1 MLTSLLHTHVR
12 RRLPSL
18 NLVLALQL
26 VQTTAALSLPALN
39 ADLLD
44 RGVVPGDIGHVL
56 RTGAWMAAATVL
68 QLTASVGAAWLGARA
83 ALDIGRE
90 LRAAVFGRALAGAAH
105 EVRRI
110 GVSSLVMRT
119 TSDVQQVQVFCLT
132 MCTVMVTA
140 PLLCLGGIVMAL
152 RQDVALSGVVA
163 VVAPLLALAVGWA
176 VSRTRP
182 LFRDLQQ
189 RLDITHRLLREQITG
204 VRVIRAFVQEDH
216 ERAKFDRA
224 NTGLLDA
231 ALRTGRL
238 MAVLLPVVL
247 LVVNAS
253 TVLVVWAGGHRI
265 ADGTL
270 RVGALTAFLTYLAQ
284 ILTSVMA
291 AGSLFVL
298 LPRAEVSAER
308 IREVLD
314 LTPGPS
320 PTAAPGARLLRTA
333 PRGPGSSPA
342 PSDGAPSGAG
352 HRKVRDHPPTGRTT
366 QALELSGVE
375 FRYPGA
381 EEPVLRDIT
390 LTVRPGEV
398 VAVTG
403 SSGAGKSTLLDLMV
417 RTFDPTSGAV
427 RLGGTDVRALGRA
440 ELAAA
445 IGYAPQ
451 QPHLFSG
458 TVASNLRYAKPD
470 AGDEELWRALR
481 TACADTF
488 VTGLQGGLD
497 APVFQ
502 GGSNL
507 SGGQRQR
514 LIVARALVHRPA
526 VCLLDDPFSALDQAT
541 EARLRTALAGEAMTA
556 MVVTQRVSALCAA
569 DRVVVLDRGRLI
581 GVGPHAD
588 LLDSCLT
595 YREIVLASTAREAV

>member
-18 NLVLALQL
+18 ALILPLQL
-26 VQTTAALSLPALN
+26 IQTTAALSLPTLN

-68 QLTASVGAAWLGARA
+68 QLAASVGAAWLGARA

-105 EVRRI
+105 EVGRI

-119 TSDVQQVQVFCLT
+119 TSDVQQVQMFCLT

-140 PLLCLGGIVMAL
+140 PLMCFGGIVMAL

-176 VSRTRP
+176 VRRTRP
-182 LFRDLQQ
+182 LFRDLQH
-189 RLDITHRLLREQITG
+189 RLDVTHRLLREQLTG
-204 VRVIRAFVQEDH
+204 VRVVRAFVREDH
-216 ERAKFDRA
+216 ERARFDRA
-224 NTGLLDA
+224 NTGLLNA

-253 TVLVVWAGGHRI
+253 TVVVVWAGGHRI

-320 PTAAPGARLLRTA
+320 STAAPGGRPARTA
-333 PRGPGSSPA
+333 PRGPVPRA
-342 PSDGAPSGAG
+342 ASDRIAPSGA
-352 HRKVRDHPPTGRTT
+352 RDDPPTGRTT
-366 QALELSGVE
+366 PALELSGVE

-381 EEPVLRDIT
+381 EEPVLRDVT
-390 LTVRPGEV
+390 LTLRPGEV

-403 SSGAGKSTLLDLMV
+403 SAGAGKSTLLDLMV
-417 RTFDPTSGAV
+417 RSFDPTSGAV

-440 ELAAA
+440 ELAGA

-451 QPHLFSG
+451 RPHLFSG

-488 VTGLQGGLD
+488 VTGHRGGLD
-497 APVFQ
+497 APVLQ
-502 GGSNL
+502 GGGNL

-514 LIVARALVHRPA
+514 LVVARALVHRPA

-541 EARLRTALAGEAMTA
+541 EARLRTALAGEAMTTV
-556 MVVTQRVSALCAA
+556 VVTQRVSALCAA
-569 DRVVVLDRGRLI
+569 DRVAVLDGGRLI

-588 LLDSCLT
+588 LLDSCPT
-595 YREIVLASTAREAV
+595 YREIVLASTSGEAV

>member
-1 MLTSLLHTHVR
+1 MTSLLHTHVR

-18 NLVLALQL
+18 VLVLALQL
-26 VQTTAALSLPALN
+26 IQTMAALSLPTLN

-56 RTGAWMAAATVL
+56 RTGAWMASATVL
-68 QLTASVGAAWLGARA
+68 QLAASVGAAWLGARV

-90 LRAAVFGRALAGAAH
+90 LRAAVFGRALTGAVH
-105 EVRRI
+105 EVGRV

-119 TSDVQQVQVFCLT
+119 TNDVQQVQMFCLT
-132 MCTVMVTA
+132 LCTVMVMA
-140 PLLCLGGIVMAL
+140 PLMCLGGIVMAL
-152 RQDVALSGVVA
+152 RQDVVLSGVVA

-176 VSRTRP
+176 VRRARP
-182 LFRDLQQ
+182 LFRDLQH
-189 RLDITHRLLREQITG
+189 RLDISHRLLREQITG
-204 VRVIRAFVQEDH
+204 VRVVRAFVREGH
-216 ERAKFDRA
+216 ERVRFDRA
-224 NTGLLDA
+224 NTGLLEA
-231 ALRTGRL
+231 ALQTGRL
-238 MAVLLPVVL
+238 MAVLQPVVL
-247 LVVNAS
+247 MVVNAS
-253 TVLVVWAGGHRI
+253 TVVVVWAGGHRI

-284 ILTSVMA
+284 ILSSVMA

-320 PTAAPGARLLRTA
+320 PTAAPGERLPRSALR
-333 PRGPGSSPA
+333 
-342 PSDGAPSGAG
+342 GAAA
-352 HRKVRDHPPTGRTT
+352 H
-366 QALELSGVE
+366 ALELSGVE

-381 EEPVLRDIT
+381 EEPVLRDVT
-390 LTVRPGEV
+390 LTLRPGEV
-398 VAVTG
+398 LAVTG
-403 SSGAGKSTLLDLMV
+403 SAGAGKSTLLDLMV
-417 RTFDPTSGAV
+417 RTFDPTSGTV
-427 RLGGTDVRALGRA
+427 RLGGTDVRTLGRA
-440 ELAAA
+440 ELANA

-458 TVASNLRYAKPD
+458 TVASNLRYAEPE

-488 VTGLQGGLD
+488 VTGLPGGLD
-497 APVFQ
+497 APVLQ

-514 LIVARALVHRPA
+514 LVVARALVHRPA
-526 VCLLDDPFSALDQAT
+526 LCLLDDPFSALDQAT
-541 EARLRTALAGEAMTA
+541 EARLRTALAGEAMTVV
-556 MVVTQRVSALCAA
+556 VVTQRVSALCSA
-569 DRVVVLDRGRLI
+569 DRVAVLDEGRLI

-588 LLDSCLT
+588 LLDSCPT
-595 YREIVLASTAREAV
+595 YREIVLASTNREAV

>member
-18 NLVLALQL
+18 VLVLALQL
-26 VQTTAALSLPALN
+26 IQTMAALSLPTLN

-56 RTGAWMAAATVL
+56 RTGAWMASATVL
-68 QLTASVGAAWLGARA
+68 QLAASVGAAWLGARV

-90 LRAAVFGRALAGAAH
+90 LRAAVFGRALTGAVH
-105 EVRRI
+105 EVGRV

-119 TSDVQQVQVFCLT
+119 TNDVQQVQMFCLT
-132 MCTVMVTA
+132 LCTVMVMA
-140 PLLCLGGIVMAL
+140 PLMCLGGIVMAL
-152 RQDVALSGVVA
+152 RQDVVLSGVVA

-176 VSRTRP
+176 VRRARP
-182 LFRDLQQ
+182 LFRDLQH
-189 RLDITHRLLREQITG
+189 RLDISHRLLREQITG
-204 VRVIRAFVQEDH
+204 VRVVRAFVREGH
-216 ERAKFDRA
+216 ERVRFDRA
-224 NTGLLDA
+224 NTGLLEA
-231 ALRTGRL
+231 ALQTGRL
-238 MAVLLPVVL
+238 MAVLQPVVL
-247 LVVNAS
+247 MVVNAS
-253 TVLVVWAGGHRI
+253 TVVVVWAGGHRI

-284 ILTSVMA
+284 ILSSVMA

-320 PTAAPGARLLRTA
+320 PTAAPGERLPRSALR
-333 PRGPGSSPA
+333 
-342 PSDGAPSGAG
+342 GAAA
-352 HRKVRDHPPTGRTT
+352 H
-366 QALELSGVE
+366 ALELSGVE

-381 EEPVLRDIT
+381 EEPVLRDVT
-390 LTVRPGEV
+390 LTLRPGEV
-398 VAVTG
+398 LAVTG
-403 SSGAGKSTLLDLMV
+403 SAGAGKSTLLDLMV
-417 RTFDPTSGAV
+417 RTFDPTSGTV
-427 RLGGTDVRALGRA
+427 RLGGTDVRTLGRA
-440 ELAAA
+440 ELANA

-458 TVASNLRYAKPD
+458 TVASNLRYAEPE

-488 VTGLQGGLD
+488 VTGLPGGLD
-497 APVFQ
+497 APVLQ

-514 LIVARALVHRPA
+514 LVVARALVHRPA
-526 VCLLDDPFSALDQAT
+526 LCLLDDPFSALDQAT
-541 EARLRTALAGEAMTA
+541 EARLRTALAGEAMTVV
-556 MVVTQRVSALCAA
+556 VVTQRVSALCSA
-569 DRVVVLDRGRLI
+569 DRVAVLDEGRLI

-588 LLDSCLT
+588 LLDSCPT
-595 YREIVLASTAREAV
+595 YREIVLASTNREAV